1 MDPQMLFNLAA
12 GLVVAGIGWFARQ
25 IWDSVQKLQIDLH
38 ALEVDLPK
46 TYVSKTEYGEDFKE
60 IKADLTIK
68 YDFAL
73 LNYSIIT
80 SSKIISE
87 NLSRHDNVSEEI
99 FSPPPEIV

>member
-25 IWDSVQKLQIDLH
+25 IWDSVQKLQTNLH

-60 IKADLTIK
+60 IKEICRQIFEKISSLEQRKAD
-68 YDFAL
+68 
-73 LNYSIIT
+73 
-80 SSKIISE
+80 
-87 NLSRHDNVSEEI
+87 R
-99 FSPPPEIV
+99 

>member
-60 IKADLTIK
+60 IKEICRQIFEKISSLEQRKAD
-68 YDFAL
+68 
-73 LNYSIIT
+73 
-80 SSKIISE
+80 
-87 NLSRHDNVSEEI
+87 R
-99 FSPPPEIV
+99 

>member
-25 IWDSVQKLQIDLH
+25 IWDAVQKLQTDLH

-60 IKADLTIK
+60 IKEICRQIFEKISSLEQRKAD
-68 YDFAL
+68 
-73 LNYSIIT
+73 
-80 SSKIISE
+80 
-87 NLSRHDNVSEEI
+87 R
-99 FSPPPEIV
+99 

>member
-25 IWDSVQKLQIDLH
+25 IWDPVQKLQINLH

-60 IKADLTIK
+60 IKEICRQIFEKISSLEQRKAD
-68 YDFAL
+68 
-73 LNYSIIT
+73 
-80 SSKIISE
+80 
-87 NLSRHDNVSEEI
+87 R
-99 FSPPPEIV
+99 